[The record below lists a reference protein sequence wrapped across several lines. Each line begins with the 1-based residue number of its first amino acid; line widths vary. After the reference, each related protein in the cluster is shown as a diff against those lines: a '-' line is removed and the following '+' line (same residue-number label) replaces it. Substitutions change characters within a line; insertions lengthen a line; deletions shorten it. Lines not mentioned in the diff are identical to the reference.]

1 MPFDEFDRP
10 AKSKAAPNAFD
21 EFDRAV
27 PIRIE
32 IAELPKAG
40 GPPIP
45 ILCRSGGRPYRVG
58 AMKALGR

>member
-32 IAELPKAG
+32 IAELRKAG
-40 GPPIP
+40 GQYPYADPVADRIG
-45 ILCRSGGRPYRVG
+45 SGG
-58 AMKALGR
+58 